1 MSLVDAEEPRG
12 LVVMLEGTGHWSPV
26 HAFEREKGTGS
37 QGFEIAEGVGNEP
50 R

>member
-26 HAFEREKGTGS
+26 HAFEG
-37 QGFEIAEGVGNEP
+37 EGDWVPGL
-50 R
+50 